1 MKEFAYKRDDI
12 VARCNKE
19 STIFAIKSGPVLL
32 TDFAGV
38 ESPQEAKERIKAT
51 IDPLFPTA
59 ELPFGY
65 KSQVYE
71 TTSTY
76 KSCELFLFAELSSD

>member
-1 MKEFAYKRDDI
+1 VKEFAYKRGDI

-38 ESPQEAKERIKAT
+38 KSPEDAENRIKAT

-71 TTSTY
+71 TTSTC
-76 KSCELFLFAELSSD
+76 KSC